1 MGGPPDPSPSTQKP
15 FKEYKRGGDRATPGM
30 GSSHGA
36 ELKIETESLVLVYS
50 HFSLFYL
57 LRVSS

>member
-1 MGGPPDPSPSTQKP
+1 M
-15 FKEYKRGGDRATPGM
+15 PGM

-36 ELKIETESLVLVYS
+36 ELKIEAESLVLVYS

-57 LRVSS
+57 LRVPN